1 MVDNVSKEQRSK
13 TMSRIKSKWTSPER
27 NLHNFL
33 KSYKIKHKMY
43 PKIVG
48 NPDILL
54 TEKNIVVFLQGC
66 FWHKCPKHYRQPHSN
81 KSYWL
86 DKIKKNVAR
95 DKQSYRILR
104 QQGFKV
110 LIIWEHELKNIR
122 KIIEKIKRLI

>member
-1 MVDNVSKEQRSK
+1 MADNVSKEQRSK
-13 TMSRIKSKWTSPER
+13 TMSRVKSKWTNPER
-27 NLHNFL
+27 KFHNYL

-43 PKIVG
+43 PKISG

-54 TEKNIVVFLQGC
+54 IEENTAVFLQGC

-86 DKIKKNVAR
+86 GKIKKNIVR
-95 DKQSYRILR
+95 DKRSYRILR

-110 LIIWEHELKNIR
+110 LIVWEHDIKDME
-122 KIIEKIKRLI
+122 KIIEKIKLI